1 MAEQTIRGSEEWEL
15 ALLAEEE
22 KDWEAAVDFFQ
33 QCCTLSRGTDL
44 CDEATARMWVAVGKF
59 EAAERRKNA
68 DSYEVKPL
76 PPATKTKEEEED

>member
-1 MAEQTIRGSEEWEL
+1 MADKVRGSEEFEL
-15 ALLAEEE
+15 AEIAESE
-22 KDWEAAVDFFQ
+22 KDWETAVALYQD
-33 QCCTLSRGTDL
+33 CCTLSRGTDL
-44 CDEATARMWVAVGKF
+44 RDEATARMWVAVGKF